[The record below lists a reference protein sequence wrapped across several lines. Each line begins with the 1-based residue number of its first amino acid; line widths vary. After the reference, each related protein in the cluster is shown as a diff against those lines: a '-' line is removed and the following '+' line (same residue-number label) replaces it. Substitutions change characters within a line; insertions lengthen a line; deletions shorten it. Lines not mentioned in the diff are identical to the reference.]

1 MDKVKTNKTLRH
13 SEYYDMTNTF
23 DGLYKDSQNNRIFT
37 NLMALVMSDEN
48 IRLAYR
54 NIKNNKGSQTESTD
68 KQSIKD
74 IKALSEEAFLIKIKE
89 LFKCYKPKPVRRVD
103 IPKPNGKTRPLGIPS
118 IWDRL
123 IQQCILQV
131 LDPICEAK
139 FYQYSY
145 GFRPNRS
152 AHHAIATCYRMANRS
167 NLHFV
172 VDIDIKGF
180 FDNVN
185 HAKLIRQLW
194 TLGIQDKWLLGII
207 RAMFH
212 TPIILPDGKVEH
224 PKKGVPQGGVLSP
237 LLSNIVLNEFDWWI
251 ASQWQ
256 EIPIERQKIMD
267 RRDKGKGIDRSNQ
280 YRALRKTNLKEV
292 YIVRYADDFKIFCRK
307 RSDADKIFYASKSWL
322 KERLSLDINED
333 KSKVVNLKR
342 EKSDYLGFE
351 FKLFKKKKKYVMKSH
366 MNQQARK
373 RVQKQLK
380 NQLHHIARPKEHGNQ
395 AKEIGLYNSMVIGIH
410 QYYGV
415 ASNINLDCK
424 EIAYPLKRFISYK
437 LPTKKNGKVLNQFLR
452 NRYGPSKEMRW
463 LNNIPIIPLNYVRCR
478 LAVPLSE
485 GTCQYTEEGRRTI
498 HKKLT
503 MDTTILQRLMRS
515 SNYER
520 SIEYIDNRISKYSAQ
535 KGKCAVTG
543 IYLMFEEIH
552 CHHIIPTHLS
562 GTDKYNNL
570 IIIHKDIHKLIH
582 AVEKDIVLKYL
593 YRFSLTEKQ
602 LKKLNDLRIKAGN
615 SVLIV

>member
-123 IQQCILQV
+123 IQQCILQA

-185 HAKLIRQLW
+185 HAKLIRQMW

-212 TPIILPDGKVEH
+212 APIILPDGKVEH
-224 PKKGVPQGGVLSP
+224 PKKGVPQGGLCEALHKPPYAKKVIMQ
-237 LLSNIVLNEFDWWI
+237 SN
-251 ASQWQ
+251 
-256 EIPIERQKIMD
+256 R
-267 RRDKGKGIDRSNQ
+267 
-280 YRALRKTNLKEV
+280 
-292 YIVRYADDFKIFCRK
+292 
-307 RSDADKIFYASKSWL
+307 
-322 KERLSLDINED
+322 
-333 KSKVVNLKR
+333 
-342 EKSDYLGFE
+342 
-351 FKLFKKKKKYVMKSH
+351 
-366 MNQQARK
+366 
-373 RVQKQLK
+373 
-380 NQLHHIARPKEHGNQ
+380 
-395 AKEIGLYNSMVIGIH
+395 
-410 QYYGV
+410 
-415 ASNINLDCK
+415 
-424 EIAYPLKRFISYK
+424 
-437 LPTKKNGKVLNQFLR
+437 
-452 NRYGPSKEMRW
+452 
-463 LNNIPIIPLNYVRCR
+463 
-478 LAVPLSE
+478 
-485 GTCQYTEEGRRTI
+485 
-498 HKKLT
+498 
-503 MDTTILQRLMRS
+503 
-515 SNYER
+515 
-520 SIEYIDNRISKYSAQ
+520 
-535 KGKCAVTG
+535 
-543 IYLMFEEIH
+543 
-552 CHHIIPTHLS
+552 
-562 GTDKYNNL
+562 
-570 IIIHKDIHKLIH
+570 
-582 AVEKDIVLKYL
+582 
-593 YRFSLTEKQ
+593 
-602 LKKLNDLRIKAGN
+602 
-615 SVLIV
+615 